1 MKYLKLSV
9 LGFALATTAWANSSP
24 AGIPAAIQPAA
35 GESLAMTVTA
45 TGVQIYEC
53 RANSDTPRADAP
65 SGHAWAFVA
74 PEAELFDQKGEGIGR
89 HGAGPYWQAADGSR
103 VVGKVKARADAPV
116 ANTIPWLLLTT
127 QSTGPQGAFSKVTS
141 IQRIDTVGGAL
152 PATACTRQAIGTLA
166 RIHYTAV
173 YRLFSNQ

>member
-1 MKYLKLSV
+1 MKSVKLGS
-9 LGFALATTAWANSSP
+9 LGLVIAATAWANPSP
-24 AGIPAAIQPAA
+24 ASIPAVLHPVT
-35 GESLAMTVTA
+35 GESLAMTIAA

-53 RANSDTPRADAP
+53 RAKGDVPT
-65 SGHAWAFVA
+65 GHAWAFVA
-74 PEAELFDQKGEGIGR
+74 PEAELFDSKGEGIGR

-152 PATACTRQAIGTLA
+152 PTTACTRQAIGTLA